1 MPNFKCKN
9 RNCDLFDKEVF
20 RTKVSF
26 KFNEETKKF
35 DTPFG
40 AQSYCDEC
48 GQTLIFVES
57 KEKKI
62 PKIYL
67 TDFKQLPTEEKK
79 RVLKKRA
86 NDHSKKKMKD
96 KVHEVKRKFGIE

>member
-9 RNCDLFDKEVF
+9 RNCDLFGKEVF

-35 DTPFG
+35 DMPFG
-40 AQSYCDEC
+40 KQAYCDKCKQILE
-48 GQTLIFVES
+48 FVEP

-62 PKIYL
+62 PNIYL
-67 TDFKQLPTEEKK
+67 TGFKQMSTEEKK
-79 RVLKKRA
+79 KALKKRA